1 MSSAAPIA
9 EKSEQKSEKSEKPE
23 KPEKPENPEISDKA
37 EKPEKKRGLFRRL
50 WNLPREATPA
60 GCASWLLALFLG
72 LLVLTTWILFLL
84 DPNHIPWRHA
94 MSWPRIFLQL
104 GLVVLIPTVLYQAL
118 RLWLEGDTSTYPDI
132 DYAWQAGI
140 DALKQHGMSLKS
152 APLFLILGSCQPRQ
166 ERALIRA
173 AGLTLRVR
181 GIPEGPAPI
190 HWFANPDGI
199 YVFCSEIGW
208 TSKLAVLLEKK
219 RQELGDA
226 DLSGGA
232 GPLPAMTVS
241 RVVPGTRTV
250 SSRPVGTET
259 RSSAKTTD
267 TDPGRGTIMLDQYV
281 ADVQAQVDSTDVE
294 RDEEVGFEEEQTEMI
309 NLAGTRDDAP
319 AVLTAQESA
328 EQLQRLHYFCQLLR
342 RARAPLCPLNGL
354 LTLIPFEVLQARP
367 REAEELQRAVRNDL
381 AMLQSQLHVRCPVT
395 AMVVGMQSERGF
407 REIVRRVGRE
417 RAAGQRFGRKFD
429 VRIVATS
436 EQLTNLCVHIG
447 GVFEDWIHTLFREA
461 GALSRPGNTRLYSLL
476 CKIRVNMLNSLRE
489 LLLNAFGY
497 EEKQRDLEEPVAFS
511 GCYFAATGESEDQ
524 QAFVKGVFD
533 KLTEE
538 QEQIEWTAGA
548 RRANRRYQR
557 IAMLNLA
564 LAGLVLI
571 SLVTKV
577 ITQNWLPF

>member
-1 MSSAAPIA
+1 MSSAAPT
-9 EKSEQKSEKSEKPE
+9 
-23 KPEKPENPEISDKA
+23 A
-37 EKPEKKRGLFRRL
+37 EKPEPKPDPKSEPSEKPAKKPGFFRRL

-72 LLVLTTWILFLL
+72 LLVLTTWGLFLL

-104 GLVVLIPTVLYQAL
+104 GLVVLIPMVLYQAL
-118 RLWLEGDTSTYPDI
+118 RLWLEGDTSKYPDI
-132 DYAWQAGI
+132 DYAWQAGM

-181 GIPEGPAPI
+181 GVPEGPAPI

-208 TSKLAVLLEKK
+208 TSKLAALLDKK
-219 RQELGDA
+219 RQEWGDS
-226 DLSGGA
+226 DLAGA
-232 GPLPAMTVS
+232 G
-241 RVVPGTRTV
+241 RVMPVTRVAPGTRTV
-250 SSRPVGTET
+250 SARPVGTET
-259 RSSAKTTD
+259 RTSAKTTD

-281 ADVQAQVDSTDVE
+281 ADVEAQADSSDAD
-294 RDEEVGFEEEQTEMI
+294 RDEEVEMEAEQTEMVS
-309 NLAGTRDDAP
+309 LAGARDDLP

-367 REAEELQRAVRNDL
+367 REAEELQRAVRSDL
-381 AMLQSQLHVRCPVT
+381 AMLQSQLHIRCPVT

-429 VRIVATS
+429 ARIVATS

-497 EEKQRDLEEPVAFS
+497 DEKQRDLEEPVAFS
-511 GCYFAATGESEDQ
+511 GCYFAATGETDDQ

-538 QEQIEWTAGA
+538 QEQIEWTTGA
-548 RRANRRYQR
+548 LRANRRYQR
-557 IAMLNLA
+557 IAILNFA
-564 LAGLVLI
+564 LAGLVLV
-571 SLVTKV
+571 SLAAKV
-577 ITQNWLPF
+577 VTQNWLPF